1 MWDLIVIAIITYIT
15 LAGLNAD
22 RAWRR
27 KNEVENELNKIQD
40 QINYYT
46 NLKNENN
53 ESLQQNIETNINL
66 QEKRKQLVEI
76 KEVNNKT
83 RDGMHF
89 LVFTTRMIIIGI
101 ILFLFSKG
109 MILNKLFEY
118 IETILQQPLQY

>member
-66 QEKRKQLVEI
+66 QEIRKQLVEI

>member
-66 QEKRKQLVEI
+66 QEIRKQLVEI

-83 RDGMHF
+83 RDGMYF

>member
-27 KNEVENELNKIQD
+27 KDEVENELKKIQD
-40 QINYYT
+40 KINYYT

-53 ESLQQNIETNINL
+53 ESLQQNIETNIEL
-66 QEKRKQLVEI
+66 QEIRKQLVEI

-83 RDGMHF
+83 RDGMNF
-89 LVFTTRMIIIGI
+89 LVITTRMIITGI

-118 IETILQQPLQY
+118 IETLLQQPLQY